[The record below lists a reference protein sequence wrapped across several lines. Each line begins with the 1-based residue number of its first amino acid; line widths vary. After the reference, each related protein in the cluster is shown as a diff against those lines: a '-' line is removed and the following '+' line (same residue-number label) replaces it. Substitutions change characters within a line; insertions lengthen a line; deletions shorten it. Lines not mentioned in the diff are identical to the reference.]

1 MRDTPVATR
10 GSEELDVLES
20 PVPGPCSYPG
30 RWEPRA
36 GLSQVPLTPLRGRL
50 LASAHAALP
59 AAAETGLG
67 VAPSKFRFERSGAGR
82 RVRRRGCHPPQVHT
96 GGTTVPGGGP
106 LGRQE
111 GRFRLCTSNSGP
123 FSSEEERA
131 AETPLSPSR
140 PLP

>member
-20 PVPGPCSYPG
+20 PVPGLLLLPPG

-36 GLSQVPLTPLRGRL
+36 GLSQVRLTPLRERL

-67 VAPSKFRFERSGAGR
+67 VAPSKFRFEHSGAGQG
-82 RVRRRGCHPPQVHT
+82 VRRRGCHPPQVRT
-96 GGTTVPGGGP
+96 GGTTVPGETRRTLPPLHLKLWTLLLRGGK
-106 LGRQE
+106 
-111 GRFRLCTSNSGP
+111 
-123 FSSEEERA
+123 SS
-131 AETPLSPSR
+131 
-140 PLP
+140 

>member
-36 GLSQVPLTPLRGRL
+36 GLSQVRLTPLRERL
-50 LASAHAALP
+50 LASAHTALP

-67 VAPSKFRFERSGAGR
+67 VAPSKFRFEHSGAGQG
-82 RVRRRGCHPPQVHT
+82 VRRRGCHPPQVRT
-96 GGTTVPGGGP
+96 GGTTVPGETRRTLPPLHLKLWTLLLRGGK
-106 LGRQE
+106 
-111 GRFRLCTSNSGP
+111 
-123 FSSEEERA
+123 SS
-131 AETPLSPSR
+131 
-140 PLP
+140 